1 MSQQRSK
8 PRFEVITL
16 ESDDDNDDHGE
27 ITVLEARG
35 PNIGRAQARTNR
47 SVPSQV
53 EVIVIDDDDNTLSR
67 VPRKTAKRPRNALG
81 RFCASQNDPPAVV
94 GETSTQSSNA
104 TQRKSARLQGQPP
117 VRVAL
122 AASFRQSSTAE
133 GKHTE
138 DEEATEDTP
147 RVLNPTSSRKSMR
160 LQRGDEPM
168 DVDRNVPIERNEA
181 PSTSSSSATRPHA
194 SADTVSSNA
203 GGQRRSLRLQKVEPM
218 EVEHDNVDAVS
229 AKKQSSVE
237 GIVTDDITSTP
248 SFSNR
253 RQSARLREQ
262 ALTLETLT
270 EEQAD
275 RDASSVSTNTNVPA
289 LKSNSIAVKK
299 ELPDSY
305 QHVDEANSVEK
316 EAASTS
322 TSSSSQKNTAQ
333 SEASSSSMAGSTLQ
347 RSMKKEDVEAT
358 PEPAITENILR
369 GRVIRSIKTEPLEMD
384 DSGEAVEQ
392 AQSVKTVPKSSSM
405 LGRNSS
411 AKKNAKPQSDPFF
424 MPRAITV
431 PLGVTR
437 VPFHVKISE
446 EQQQLIRDYR
456 IQIEDHDNFPNGF
469 ELAARYFRTEE
480 DSEDKDDNTAPRPST
495 AVLPD
500 FIGPVTKQY
509 TDDAKND
516 KEEPMWS
523 ESKLAASLRGNEQR
537 LNQCYKKIQDDYLF
551 CVWRQFEGRI
561 PIEVALQH
569 LMKNSFSI
577 EKSLETI
584 EKDCLRRVPQKLRD
598 PSTAQ
603 AHQIHRIL
611 LNEDLGDY
619 DYRNIQETILKN
631 YHMFEVV
638 NLFHR
643 FTKFYG
649 YADDGWKI
657 VPGCNCSTGVHRDV
671 CRNVDFQPRYA
682 CENCTKN
689 YRKTKFQP
697 IGLCL
702 ICSTYQKY
710 ANKVRPVRGVIF
722 DDDDLDKMAEWDR
735 MEIQLK
741 RRVKLSDFNTR
752 YQAKKDS
759 EHRSLQITKEESLTL
774 DFDRLKSSKSR
785 PAELTRQLK
794 PFILPHF
801 SRCYCKDAG
810 WIPVRSEN
818 FYKTTFTEE
827 EIELYRTTILQNP
840 KDIQAAANQ
849 LDVEKELVERFIR
862 AYPHNDPVWMGQ
874 LEKELILKLRECRPF
889 ENLAP
894 NIRSF
899 KKDEKKRVRTPPI
912 PLE

>member
-16 ESDDDNDDHGE
+16 ESDDDNDDHDE

-53 EVIVIDDDDNTLSR
+53 EVIVIDDDGNTLNR

-81 RFCASQNDPPAVV
+81 RFCASQNDPPAVI

-104 TQRKSARLQGQPP
+104 TQRKSARMQGQPP

-122 AASFRQSSTAE
+122 AASFTR
-133 GKHTE
+133 
-138 DEEATEDTP
+138 
-147 RVLNPTSSRKSMR
+147 
-160 LQRGDEPM
+160 
-168 DVDRNVPIERNEA
+168 
-181 PSTSSSSATRPHA
+181 SSAAER
-194 SADTVSSNA
+194 
-203 GGQRRSLRLQKVEPM
+203 
-218 EVEHDNVDAVS
+218 EHN
-229 AKKQSSVE
+229 K
-237 GIVTDDITSTP
+237 
-248 SFSNR
+248 
-253 RQSARLREQ
+253 
-262 ALTLETLT
+262 
-270 EEQAD
+270 
-275 RDASSVSTNTNVPA
+275 
-289 LKSNSIAVKK
+289 
-299 ELPDSY
+299 
-305 QHVDEANSVEK
+305 ANSVEK

-333 SEASSSSMAGSTLQ
+333 SEASTSSMVGSTLQ
-347 RSMKKEDVEAT
+347 RSMKKEDVGTT
-358 PEPAITENILR
+358 PEPAITEKVLR

-384 DSGEAVEQ
+384 NSREVVEE
-392 AQSVKTVPKSSSM
+392 AQSVKTVPTSSSM
-405 LGRNSS
+405 LVRNSS
-411 AKKNAKPQSDPFF
+411 AKRNSKLIADPFY

-437 VPFHVKISE
+437 VPFHVKISD
-446 EQQQLIRDYR
+446 EQQEIISDYR
-456 IQIEDHDNFPNGF
+456 IRIKDHDNFPVGV
-469 ELAARYFRTEE
+469 ELSTRYIRLEE
-480 DSEDKDDNTAPRPST
+480 DSEDKDDNTAPPLST

-509 TDDAKND
+509 TNDAKND
-516 KEEPMWS
+516 KEEPVWS
-523 ESKLAASLRGNEQR
+523 ASKLVVSLRGNEQR
-537 LNQCYKKIQDDYLF
+537 LNQCYEKIQNDYLF

-584 EKDCLRRVPQKLRD
+584 EKDCLRRVPQKLKD

-611 LNEDLGDY
+611 LNEDLDDY

-631 YHMFEVV
+631 YHMSEVV
-638 NLFHR
+638 KLFHR

-657 VPGCNCSTGVHRDV
+657 VPGCNCSTGVHHDV
-671 CRNVDFQPRYA
+671 CRKVDFQPRYA

-689 YRKTKFQP
+689 FRKTKFQP

-710 ANKVRPVRGVIF
+710 ANKLRPARGVIF

-774 DFDRLKSSKSR
+774 DFDRLKCSKSR

-810 WIPVRSEN
+810 WIPVRSKN
-818 FYKTTFTEE
+818 FYKTTFTEK

-840 KDIQAAANQ
+840 RDIQTAANQ
-849 LDVEKELVERFIR
+849 LEVEEELVERFIR
-862 AYPHNDPVWMGQ
+862 AYPHTDPIWMGQ
-874 LEKELILKLRECRPF
+874 LEKKLVLKLRECRPF
-889 ENLAP
+889 ENLP
-894 NIRSF
+894 PIIRSF
-899 KKDEKKRVRTPPI
+899 KKDQKKRARTPPI